1 MIRNVKALGLALI
14 AVVVLSAVAA
24 QVASAQGKLTSDGP
38 VTLVGQVT
46 GPVAEN
52 SFTMFGGST
61 ICPTLNIGGHEVAV
75 TPHKPVPDGA
85 TQITVTPHFGPCTS
99 LGFPST
105 VDMNGCDLVFDLKET
120 TVLSTY
126 RVTVTYECDVGK
138 HPVVTIFS
146 SAAKHT
152 ANEPFCQ
159 LEFTPVTD
167 PGKQNVTARNT
178 AAGHID
184 ITGTIE
190 GLEAHKKSP
199 TGSILCPSETTTAG
213 VIHMDMTVEGRNGG
227 GQVTGISLS
236 E

>member
-1 MIRNVKALGLALI
+1 MTRNFKALGLVLV
-14 AVVVLSAVAA
+14 AVLALSAVAA
-24 QVASAQGKLTSDGP
+24 QAASAQGKLTSDGP

-61 ICPTLNIGGHEVAV
+61 VCPTLNIGGHEVAA
-75 TPHKPVPDGA
+75 TPHKLVPNGA
-85 TQITVTPHFGPCTS
+85 TQVTITPHFGPCTS

-105 VDMNGCDLVFDLKET
+105 IDMNGCDLVFDLKET
-120 TVLSTY
+120 TVLHTY

-138 HPVVTIFS
+138 KPVVTIFS

-159 LEFTPVTD
+159 LEITPKTD
-167 PGKQNVTARNT
+167 PGIQNVTARDTTN
-178 AAGHID
+178 GNID

-213 VIHMDMTVEGRNGG
+213 VIHMDMRVEGRDGG
-227 GQVTGISLS
+227 GEATGISLS